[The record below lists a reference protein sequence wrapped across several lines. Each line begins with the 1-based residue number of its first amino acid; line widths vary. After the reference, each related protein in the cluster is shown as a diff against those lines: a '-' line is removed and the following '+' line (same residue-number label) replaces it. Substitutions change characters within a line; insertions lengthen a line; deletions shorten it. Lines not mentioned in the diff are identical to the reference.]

1 MDKNKNPFKVPE
13 NYFEELKQQL
23 NVEAKKKHRFVP
35 TMFRYVAT
43 IGLFLTLSA
52 TALLI
57 FFNKDRQEPLLSS
70 NIFSIFIP
78 NKSKVENNTKT
89 NIAQQSEILWEK
101 EVDELIAEAEQI
113 QFTEEELDYLENF
126 IDEDFNE
133 YVFNHFENI
142 E

>member
-78 NKSKVENNTKT
+78 NKNKVENNTKT
-89 NIAQQSEILWEK
+89 NIAKQSEILWEK
-101 EVDELIAEAEQI
+101 EVNELIAEAEQI

-133 YVFNHFENI
+133 YVFNYFENI

>member
-78 NKSKVENNTKT
+78 NKNKVENNTKT

-101 EVDELIAEAEQI
+101 EVNELIAEAEQI

>member
-23 NVEAKKKHRFVP
+23 NVEAKKKHRFIP

-78 NKSKVENNTKT
+78 NKNKVENNTKT
-89 NIAQQSEILWEK
+89 NIAKQSEILWEK
-101 EVDELIAEAEQI
+101 EVNELIAEAEQI

-133 YVFNHFENI
+133 YVFNNFENI

>member
-57 FFNKDRQEPLLSS
+57 FLNKDRQEPLLSS

-78 NKSKVENNTKT
+78 NKNKVENNTKT

-101 EVDELIAEAEQI
+101 EVNELIAEAEQI

>member
-1 MDKNKNPFKVPE
+1 
-13 NYFEELKQQL
+13 
-23 NVEAKKKHRFVP
+23 
-35 TMFRYVAT
+35 
-43 IGLFLTLSA
+43 LFLTLSA

-78 NKSKVENNTKT
+78 NKNKVENNTKT
-89 NIAQQSEILWEK
+89 NIVQQSEILWEK
-101 EVDELIAEAEQI
+101 EVNELIAEAEQI

>member
-78 NKSKVENNTKT
+78 NKNKVENNTKT
-89 NIAQQSEILWEK
+89 NIAKQSEILWEK
-101 EVDELIAEAEQI
+101 EVNELIAEAEQI

>member
-23 NVEAKKKHRFVP
+23 NVEAKKKHRFIP

-78 NKSKVENNTKT
+78 NKNKVENNTKT
-89 NIAQQSEILWEK
+89 NIAKQSEILWEK
-101 EVDELIAEAEQI
+101 EVNELIAEAEQI

>member
-78 NKSKVENNTKT
+78 NKNKVENNTKT

>member
-78 NKSKVENNTKT
+78 NKNKVENNTKT
-89 NIAQQSEILWEK
+89 NIVQQSEILWEK
-101 EVDELIAEAEQI
+101 EVNELIAEAEQI

>member
-57 FFNKDRQEPLLSS
+57 FFNKDRREPLLSS

-78 NKSKVENNTKT
+78 NKNKVENNTKT

-101 EVDELIAEAEQI
+101 EVNELIAEAEQI

-133 YVFNHFENI
+133 YVFNYFENI

>member
-23 NVEAKKKHRFVP
+23 NVEAKKKHRFIP

-78 NKSKVENNTKT
+78 NKNKVENNTKT

-101 EVDELIAEAEQI
+101 EVNELIAEAEQI

>member
-78 NKSKVENNTKT
+78 NKNKVENNTKT

-101 EVDELIAEAEQI
+101 EVNELIAEAEQI

-133 YVFNHFENI
+133 YVFNYFENI

>member
-78 NKSKVENNTKT
+78 NKNKVENNTKI